1 MLRALPS
8 VLLIG
13 CSSDRLELM
22 IILCRVLF
30 GLRWPHG
37 LSTGADEGDLS
48 RDLYAM
54 QTVQDSSL
62 RSFASED
69 EDSEDGRMEHKRSRS
84 RAAWCTNSA
93 PSSHS
98 RVLRYS
104 QLG

>member
-1 MLRALPS
+1 MLHALPS

-62 RSFASED
+62 RSFASEA
-69 EDSEDGRMEHKRSRS
+69 EDSEDGRSTSEADHGPHGVRTLL
-84 RAAWCTNSA
+84 RART
-93 PSSHS
+93 
-98 RVLRYS
+98 
-104 QLG
+104 QG